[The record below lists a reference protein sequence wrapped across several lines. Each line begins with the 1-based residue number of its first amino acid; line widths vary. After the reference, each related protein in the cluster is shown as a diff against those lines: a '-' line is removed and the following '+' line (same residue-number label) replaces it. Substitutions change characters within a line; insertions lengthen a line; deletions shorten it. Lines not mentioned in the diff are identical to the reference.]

1 MAKSFGGV
9 EQYGKRGKWCIRF
22 ELDGK
27 RYRIA
32 SIPIANKWHPMSR
45 ALANEALK
53 EIRDDI
59 RRGVEPIAAVAP
71 YMQRSSLLATRRRY
85 EDYLE
90 VQRRR
95 ADQGQLS
102 RKRYE
107 ELAGHLSRGKLAA
120 IADRPLHAVDY
131 AALEELQLALLEEGR
146 AAKTVHHVLADV
158 RTFLRFCADR
168 GWVDR
173 VPRIPTT
180 QLEEYEPTIPS
191 REEQQA
197 RLEGIPEAARGYFL
211 ARGLLG
217 IRHQEALRAEVS
229 DYVRRDSGDE
239 LSIRGKGKR
248 FRRLPVPAELSA
260 WLRLHTPPLAEA
272 GTPLF
277 LNPKTGAAWSTSSL
291 IRTWRAMERELG
303 LPHIK
308 PNEALRH
315 CFGTRTAERLIR
327 DGMSRSEAQGAVM
340 RVMGH
345 TSLKTSDRYVKLAAG
360 TLRGVIE

>member
-120 IADRPLHAVDY
+120 IAERPLHAVDY
-131 AALEELQLALLEEGR
+131 AALEELQLALLEQGR
-146 AAKTVHHVLADV
+146 APKTVHHVLADV

-168 GWVDR
+168 GWMER

-197 RLEGIPEAARGYFL
+197 RLAGILKTLAGISSLAACSAF
-211 ARGLLG
+211 AT
-217 IRHQEALRAEVS
+217 
-229 DYVRRDSGDE
+229 RRRYEQRSATTSAATPAMS
-239 LSIRGKGKR
+239 SIRGKGR
-248 FRRLPVPAELSA
+248 QFRSCRCPPSFP
-260 WLRLHTPPLAEA
+260 RGTYTCSPLAEA

-277 LNPKTGAAWSTSSL
+277 NLKTGSAWSTSSL

-315 CFGTRTAERLIR
+315 SLRHPHGRAADPRWHVALR
-327 DGMSRSEAQGAVM
+327 RRRAQ
-340 RVMGH
+340 
-345 TSLKTSDRYVKLAAG
+345 
-360 TLRGVIE
+360 